1 MYTGQRL
8 RAKPKKAIIITMN
21 SQKMTVNVTNR
32 TIIRTILWIL
42 ATIVLY
48 KFIGRISH
56 GLTLIF
62 ASFFL
67 ALALNPAVSWMSH
80 HLRLKSRV
88 RATAAAYITAIVI
101 LAAFFFLVIPPL
113 VHQTRSFISTVPD
126 TIQNFQQQDSKL
138 AQAARKYHIDQK
150 ITQSAKD
157 FASHY
162 SDYGSTVLDTG
173 KRLVEAVASVLAV
186 LVMTFM
192 MLVEGPRWL
201 ELIWGIMP
209 ARDRAHHKR
218 IAHKMYRGVSGFVN
232 GQVILAV
239 IAGFF
244 AFLMLE
250 IAGHVMNVPI
260 NALALA
266 GIVSVFGLI
275 PLFGNPLA
283 AIIVILV
290 SLINSVGLGIAMLI
304 YFIVYFFIENHTFQ
318 PYIQSRLNELTPLTV
333 FVAAILGVGFG
344 GLLGAIIAIP
354 AASAVKILVEDYFER
369 RSHRAAPTENLPAAT

>member
-1 MYTGQRL
+1 MESR
-8 RAKPKKAIIITMN
+8 KV
-21 SQKMTVNVTNR
+21 TVTVTNK
-32 TIIRTILWIL
+32 TIVRTILWIV
-42 ATIVLY
+42 ATIILY

-67 ALALNPAVSWMSH
+67 ALALNPAVSWISRR
-80 HLRLKSRV
+80 LRIESRI
-88 RATAAAYITAIVI
+88 RATGVAYLLAVLI
-101 LAAFFFLVIPPL
+101 LVLFFSLVIPPL
-113 VHQTRSFISTVPD
+113 VRQTRTFISTVPD
-126 TIQNFQQQDSKL
+126 TVQNFQSQDSKL
-138 AQAARKYHIDQK
+138 AQAARRYNIDQK
-150 ITQSAKD
+150 ISKSAKD

-162 SDYGSTVLDTG
+162 SDYGSTALNTG
-173 KRLVEAVASVLAV
+173 KRVIEAFASVLAV

-201 ELIWGIMP
+201 ELFWGVVP
-209 ARDRAHHKR
+209 ANRRQHHKR
-218 IAHKMYRGVSGFVN
+218 IAYKMYKGVSGFVN

-244 AFLMLE
+244 AFLALE
-250 IAGHVMNVPI
+250 IASHITHGGV
-260 NALALA
+260 NAVALA

-283 AIIVILV
+283 AILVILAC
-290 SLINSVGLGIAMLI
+290 LINSVTLGIVMLI
-304 YFIVYFFIENHTFQ
+304 YFVVYFFIENHTFQ
-318 PYIQSRLNELTPLTV
+318 PYIQSRLNELTALTV

-354 AASAVKILVEDYFER
+354 AASAIKVLVEDYFEQR
-369 RSHRAAPTENLPAAT
+369 RHREAPTKKIPGTS